1 MRNILIL
8 AIISVFLVA
17 PTIQETDEF
26 YVEIFL
32 GFIEEY
38 AESYIQSTTASQMIN
53 EAEGVE
59 NSFETAYTD
68 ISDGIP
74 CAPLDPT
81 CSKCYDYADA
91 LYNAG

>member
-53 EAEGVE
+53 EAEGV
-59 NSFETAYTD
+59 
-68 ISDGIP
+68 
-74 CAPLDPT
+74 
-81 CSKCYDYADA
+81 
-91 LYNAG
+91 